1 MPHQSLILKDNLL
14 TTGGDDPLLPQLIH
28 AINHATEIEIA
39 VSFIQPSG
47 LDLLLPSI
55 YEAIERGLLQ
65 ERPLKL
71 RILTSDYLHITH
83 PIALRSL
90 VELEGEG
97 VQVKIFEAQNR
108 SFHLKSY
115 IFVRGDEDQSEF
127 QGTAFVGSNNISK
140 SALTDAHEWCL
151 RFDYQQPEESTQAKQ
166 FQNIRNEFEKLF
178 HHRSAMLLN
187 DEWIDTYIKRRQPP
201 KLSAVGDSTLL
212 DEDNYSPNS
221 AQLEALAALSETRKQ
236 GNIRGLV
243 VMGTGMGKTWL
254 SAFDAKQI
262 EATRILFVAHREE
275 ILTQAFNTFAKLW
288 PEKSAGYYHG
298 KSKDKS
304 KEMLFASVQSL
315 GKQQHLKNFAPDY
328 FDYIVVDEF
337 HHASAKTY
345 LNILNYFD
353 PKFLLGLTA
362 TPERTDQANILSL
375 CHDNL
380 VFERN
385 LVHGIDSG
393 ILTPFHYYGIWDD
406 SVDYQEI
413 PWRNG
418 KFDPAALDAQF
429 ATAQRA
435 KHVFNHWQ
443 QKQQSRTLAFCV
455 SKKHADFMA
464 EQFNKTYESQGLKA
478 LSVHSD
484 SPVRRNE
491 ALTQLDKGEV
501 QVLFSVDL
509 FNEGTD
515 LPSIDTVLMLRP
527 TESNIIFLQQIGR
540 GLRRHEN
547 KSHLVVLDF
556 IGNHR
561 SFLNK
566 QEVLGIASPQ
576 SIEGQG
582 GKTVQTPSLGK
593 GCFVNL
599 DPEIID
605 FWQQISKQMR
615 LSAKE
620 EFDRLTNHLGHRPRA
635 VEYFRAG
642 YDFSKVNKQHG
653 SWLELVANV
662 EDDSSLQQLI
672 EPHGKFFFDA
682 IQKMSMSKCFKAILL
697 EAYLEL
703 DGFNNP
709 PTVEVLAEKSWHVL
723 ARYPHLKAVDLSMT
737 NQQLAPNSAT
747 WIKYWRDNPINAFV
761 GGNSNK
767 AETWFAEVDGKLTAN
782 FSVEPSLRDAF
793 HDFTKELID
802 FHLAKY
808 AERALQKDEQ
818 VTVQTEP
825 LPPAANEGTLLPYF
839 PNLKIACGHFKT
851 GTHDEMESM
860 AIDLPNLNPEKHFL
874 ARASGNSM
882 NGGKTP
888 ILDGDLLLFEFVT
901 STSAGSITGKTMAVE
916 VQDESGD
923 NQYLLR
929 VVQKDKQGQ
938 YWLKANNPDYD
949 LMLANESMKTLA
961 RLKQVIGKN
970 P

>member
-1 MPHQSLILKDNLL
+1 MPHQSLTLKESLL
-14 TTGGDDPLLPQLIH
+14 TTGGNDPLLPQLIH

-39 VSFIQPSG
+39 VSFIQPLG

-55 YEAIERGLLQ
+55 YESIERGELHQ
-65 ERPLKL
+65 RPLKL

-90 VELEGEG
+90 VELQGEG
-97 VQVKIFEAQNR
+97 VEVRIFEAQNR

-115 IFVRGDEDQSEF
+115 IFVRSDKAQSHF

-151 RFDYQQPEESTQAKQ
+151 RLDYQQPEDSAQARQ
-166 FQNIRNEFEKLF
+166 FQSIRNEFDKLF
-178 HHRSAMLLN
+178 HHPSAALLN
-187 DEWIDTYIKRRQPP
+187 DDWIDAYIKCRKPP
-201 KLSAVGDSTLL
+201 KLSTVGDSSLVDD
-212 DEDNYSPNS
+212 DEYSPNS
-221 AQLEALAALSETRKQ
+221 AQVEALNALDATREQ
-236 GNIRGLV
+236 GNVRGLV

-254 SAFDAKQI
+254 SAFDAKQLD
-262 EATRILFVAHREE
+262 AKRILFVAHREE
-275 ILTQAFNTFAKLW
+275 ILTQALNTFAKLW

-315 GKQQHLKNFAPDY
+315 GKEQHLKNFTPDY

-393 ILTPFHYYGIWDD
+393 ILTSFHYYGIWDP
-406 SVDYQEI
+406 SVNYQEI

-418 KFDPAALDAQF
+418 KFNPAALDARF
-429 ATAQRA
+429 ATTQRA
-435 KHVFNHWQ
+435 KHVFKHWQ
-443 QKQQSRTLAFCV
+443 ENQQSRTLAFCV

-464 EQFNKTYESQGLKA
+464 EQFNKTFETQGLKA

-484 SPVRRNE
+484 SSVRRNE
-491 ALTQLDKGEV
+491 ALTKLDKGEV

-527 TESNIIFLQQIGR
+527 TESNIIFLQQLGR
-540 GLRRHEN
+540 GLRRHDN

-566 QEVLGIASPQ
+566 QEVLGISSPQ

-582 GKTVQTPSLGK
+582 GKDVRTPSLGE

-599 DPEIID
+599 DPEVID
-605 FWQQISKQMR
+605 FWQQLSKQLR

-620 EFDRLTNHLGHRPRA
+620 EFEQLTNHLGHRPRA
-635 VEYFRAG
+635 VEFFRAG
-642 YDFSKVNKQHG
+642 HDFTKVNKQHG
-653 SWLELVANV
+653 SWLELVASV
-662 EDDSSLQQLI
+662 EDTTQLQELV
-672 EPHGKFFFDA
+672 EPHSKFFLDA
-682 IQKMSMSKCFKAILL
+682 IQKMSMTKCFKAILL
-697 EAYLEL
+697 EAYIEL
-703 DGFNNP
+703 DGFKTP
-709 PTVEVLAEKSWHVL
+709 PTVETLAEKSWHVL
-723 ARYPHLKAVDLSMT
+723 ARYPRLKAADLSKT
-737 NQQLAPNSAT
+737 YQDLTPDSAK
-747 WIKYWRDNPINAFV
+747 WIKYWRDNPINAFI
-761 GGNSNK
+761 GGNSK
-767 AETWFAEVDGKLTAN
+767 KGESWFANVDGKLTAN
-782 FSVEPSLRDAF
+782 FSVEPSLQPTF
-793 HDFTKELID
+793 HDFTKELVD

-808 AERALQKDEQ
+808 AERAREKSELA
-818 VTVQTEP
+818 TVQSDA
-825 LPPAANEGTLLPYF
+825 LPAAANEGTLLPYF

-851 GTHDEMESM
+851 GTHDEVEAMT
-860 AIDLPNLNPEKHFL
+860 IDLPNLNPEKHFL

-901 STSAGSITGKTMAVE
+901 SASAGSITGKTMAVE
-916 VQDESGD
+916 IQDESGD

-938 YWLKANNPDYD
+938 YWLKANNPDYE
-949 LMLANESMKTLA
+949 LMLANESMRTLA
-961 RLKQVIGKN
+961 RLKQVIIE
-970 P
+970 

>member
-1 MPHQSLILKDNLL
+1 MPNQSLTINHNLL

-39 VSFIQPSG
+39 VSFVQPSG

-55 YEAIERGLLQ
+55 HEAIEHKATRN
-65 ERPLKL
+65 RPLKL

-90 VELEGEG
+90 VELKGEE
-97 VQVKIFEAQNR
+97 VEVKIFEANNR

-115 IFVRGDEDQSEF
+115 IFVRSDEAQSF
-127 QGTAFVGSNNISK
+127 FNGTAFVGSNNISK

-151 RFDYQQPEESTQAKQ
+151 RLDYHQPDDSPSAIQ
-166 FQNIRNEFEKLF
+166 FKNIREQFNKLF
-178 HHRSAMLLN
+178 HHPQAIALT
-187 DEWIDTYIKRRQPP
+187 DEWIDAYIKRRTPP
-201 KLSAVGDSTLL
+201 KLSVVGDSTLL
-212 DEDNYSPNS
+212 DDEAYTPNPV
-221 AQLEALAALSETRKQ
+221 QLEALSALNDTRSK
-236 GNIRGLV
+236 GYVRGLV

-262 EATRILFVAHREE
+262 QANRVLFVAHREE
-275 ILTQAFNTFAKLW
+275 ILSQALNIFAKLW
-288 PEKSAGYYHG
+288 PEKSAGYYNG
-298 KSKDKS
+298 KNKEQN

-315 GKQQHLKNFAPDY
+315 GRIEHLNKFEPDY

-345 LNILNYFD
+345 LNILNHFE
-353 PKFLLGLTA
+353 PRFLLGLTA

-385 LVHGIDSG
+385 LVHGIDG
-393 ILTPFHYYGIWDD
+393 DILVPFHYYGIWDD

-418 KFDPAALDAQF
+418 KFDPVALDAQF
-429 ATAQRA
+429 ATTRRA
-435 KHVFNHWQ
+435 KHIFKHWQ
-443 QKQQSRTLAFCV
+443 GKQQSRTLAFCI

-464 EQFNKTYESQGLKA
+464 EQFNTAYAERGFKA

-484 SPVRRNE
+484 SSVRRNE
-491 ALTQLDKGEV
+491 ALTMLDKGEI

-527 TESNIIFLQQIGR
+527 TESNIIFIQQLGR
-540 GLRRHEN
+540 GLRRHDN

-566 QEVLGIASPQ
+566 QEVLGIASTHDL
-576 SIEGQG
+576 SKHDG
-582 GKTVQTPSLGK
+582 TPVTSPDLGK

-599 DPEIID
+599 DPQIVN
-605 FWQQISKQMR
+605 FWRELAKQLR
-615 LSAKE
+615 YSAKE
-620 EFDRLTNHLGHRPRA
+620 EFENLTSHLGHRPRA
-635 VEYFRAG
+635 VEFYRAG
-642 YDFSKVNKQHG
+642 YDFNKVNKQHG
-653 SWLELVANV
+653 SWLELVATMNDNP
-662 EDDSSLQQLI
+662 ELQQLVD
-672 EPHGKFFFDA
+672 EHKAFFLNA
-682 IQKMSMSKCFKAILL
+682 IQKMSMTKCFKAILL

-703 DGFNNP
+703 DGFNITP
-709 PTVEVLAEKSWHVL
+709 SIEVLSAKSWHVL
-723 ARYPHLKAVDLSMT
+723 SRYPQLKTSDLSEK
-737 NQQLAPNSAT
+737 NQQLEADSSA
-747 WIKYWRDNPINAFV
+747 WLKYWRDNPINAFV
-761 GGNSNK
+761 GGNTKKEN
-767 AETWFAEVDGKLTAN
+767 AWFTNVDGKLVAN
-782 FSVEPSLRDAF
+782 FTVKSELVPHF
-793 HDFTKELID
+793 HDFVKELVD
-802 FHLAKY
+802 LQLAKY
-808 AERALQKDEQ
+808 ADRELSKTKPFPIES
-818 VTVQTEP
+818 
-825 LPPAANEGTLLPYF
+825 AANNETMLPYY

-851 GTHDEMESM
+851 GTNDDVELIPVDISNVSP
-860 AIDLPNLNPEKHFL
+860 DKHFL

-882 NGGKTP
+882 NGGKSP
-888 ILDGDLLLFEFVT
+888 ICNGDLLLLEFVT
-901 STSAGSITGKTMAVE
+901 PTSAGSISGNTMAVE

-929 VVQKDKQGQ
+929 VVQKDAQGQ
-938 YWLKANNPDYD
+938 YWLKAHNPDYAK
-949 LMLANESMKTLA
+949 MPANDSMKTFA
-961 RLKQVIGKN
+961 RLKQVIRE
-970 P
+970 